1 MILSYLTVAWRNMSR
16 RKLYSL
22 IAIFGLAVG
31 MSTCSLVADLIRYE
45 LSYDRFH
52 ENADRIFR
60 VILRVSKGESERNL
74 ATIRLETM
82 RALNS
87 RYPEFQSSVGLF
99 RLFAFSEEVV
109 VISAGD
115 RFLEERSR
123 FIAVDGDFFDVF
135 SFSLLKGNPETAL
148 KGKGRVVITE
158 TTAAKYF
165 GRLEPL
171 GQEIHLPY
179 ENVRAVVSGVVEDFP
194 PNSHLDFDFLFS
206 PEQEGLRGSFF
217 ELAQAHMY
225 VVLPGGTDVERVQ
238 DKLQLTKDE
247 CQNTAL
253 RRASDDITCGVDL
266 QPLAKVHFASQ
277 LEHDWETTRTLS
289 DLYKFGGIAC
299 VILLIGCLNFIN
311 ISTIQGI
318 GRAREVGL
326 RKALGAERRSLIL
339 QFYCEA
345 TIHAMAALVFAFPLA
360 EVLVPL
366 VNSVVGEEFRPGAY
380 ANWETWAVMFGV
392 AMLVGAVS
400 SSYPSLLLSRLR
412 IVESIKGRHF
422 AGASQSGM
430 RKIMTVLQFGIAT
443 AFIGTAGVAYNQV
456 AYLGKRDLGF
466 AAERILVIE
475 GGINQWNLGLFK
487 NQLLESPKIAG
498 VTGVSS
504 SPARQAPSPAKR
516 CTGGGAG
523 SGSAPEPIDCDLLFV
538 DGDLVELM
546 ELQVI
551 SGSGFSEN
559 HKVTESSVL
568 INERAAREW
577 GWTDPVGKTVEFR
590 FWKKNRKAQI
600 IGVVKDFHWHTLHA
614 EVRPMVLVMHSE
626 SIPASTVNK
635 TLVKLHD
642 EELLRETI
650 SLVKEKWEE
659 VAVVGG
665 DFSYAFLQD
674 ELDRLYRQDVQ
685 DVRVFGLLAGFAMLT
700 ACLGLFGLASYR
712 AEIRKREIGIRK
724 VVGAS
729 TGRVVF
735 MMVGEF
741 GELALVGNLMALP
754 VVYYSMTIWLQ
765 DFAYR
770 VDIWSQPLAA
780 AILLGLAVAF
790 VPVAFHSARAAVSN
804 PIDNIRLGE

>member
-1 MILSYLTVAWRNMSR
+1 MILSYLTVAWRHISR
-16 RKLYSL
+16 QKLYSF

-52 ENADRIFR
+52 DKANRTFR
-60 VILRVSKGESERNL
+60 VILKVSKGESERNL
-74 ATIRLETM
+74 ATVRLGTM

-87 RYPEFQSSVGLF
+87 RYPEFQSNVGLF
-99 RLFAFSEEVV
+99 RFAFSEEVV
-109 VISAGD
+109 VLSGRD
-115 RFLEERSR
+115 RFLEERSK
-123 FIAVDGDFFDVF
+123 FVAVDGDFFDVF
-135 SFSLLKGNPETAL
+135 SFSLLEGNPETAL
-148 KGKGRVVITE
+148 KGKGRVVLTQ

-206 PEQEGLRGSFF
+206 PEQEGLRPSFF
-217 ELAQAHMY
+217 ELARAHMY
-225 VVLPGGTDVERVQ
+225 VVLPSGTDVEKME
-238 DKLQLTKDE
+238 DKLQLTEHE

-266 QPLAKVHFASQ
+266 QPLANVHFASQ
-277 LEHDWETTRTLS
+277 LEHDWETTRTLN
-289 DLYKFGGIAC
+289 DLYSYGGIAC

-318 GRAREVGL
+318 GRAREIGL
-326 RKALGAERRSLIL
+326 RKAIGAERRSLIL

-345 TIHAMAALVFAFPLA
+345 TIHSMAALAFAFPLA
-360 EVLVPL
+360 EVLVPS

-380 ANWETWAVMFGV
+380 ANWETWVVMFGV
-392 AMLVGAVS
+392 AMLVGAIS
-400 SSYPSLLLSRLR
+400 SSYPSLVLSRLR
-412 IVESIKGRHF
+412 IVESIKGRQF
-422 AGASQSGM
+422 GGANQSGV
-430 RKIMTVLQFGIAT
+430 RKIMTVLQFGIAA
-443 AFIGTAGVAYNQV
+443 AFVGTAGVAYDQM
-456 AYLGKRDLGF
+456 AYLGKKDLGF
-466 AAERILVIE
+466 VAERILVIE
-475 GGINQWNLGLFK
+475 GGINPWNLGLFK
-487 NQLLESPKIAG
+487 NELLESPRIAG

-504 SPARQAPSPAKR
+504 SPARQAPAVRR
-516 CTGGGAG
+516 CAG
-523 SGSAPEPIDCDLLFV
+523 SGNVPEPIDCDLLFV

-546 ELQVI
+546 ELRII
-551 SGSGFSEN
+551 SGSGFSEK
-559 HKVTESSVL
+559 HKFSESSVL
-568 INERAAREW
+568 INEKAAREW
-577 GWTDPVGKTVEFR
+577 GWTDPIGKTVEFKS
-590 FWKKNRKAQI
+590 WKKNRNAQI
-600 IGVVKDFHWHTLHA
+600 VGVVKDFHWHTLHA

-635 TLVKLHD
+635 TFIKLRD

-650 SLVKEKWEE
+650 SLVKEKWEK
-659 VAVVGG
+659 VAMGVQG

-685 DVRVFGLLAGFAMLT
+685 DARVFGLLAGFAILT

-724 VVGAS
+724 IVGAS

-735 MMVGEF
+735 MLVGEF
-741 GELALVGNLMALP
+741 GELAFVGNLIALP

-765 DFAYR
+765 NFAYR
-770 VDIWSQPLAA
+770 VDIWSQFLAA
-780 AILLGLAVAF
+780 AILLGIAVAF

-804 PIDNIRLGE
+804 PINNIRLGE

>member
-1 MILSYLTVAWRNMSR
+1 MSR
-16 RKLYSL
+16 QKLYSL

-52 ENADRIFR
+52 EKAGRTFR
-60 VILRVSKGESERNL
+60 VILKVSKGESERNL

-99 RLFAFSEEVV
+99 GFVFSEQVV
-109 VISAGD
+109 VISGRD
-115 RFLEERSR
+115 RFLEERSK

-148 KGKGRVVITE
+148 EGQGRVVITE

-165 GRLEPL
+165 GRLDPL

-179 ENVRAVVSGVVEDFP
+179 EDVRAVVSGVVEDFP
-194 PNSHLDFDFLFS
+194 PNSHLDFDFLLS
-206 PEQEGLRGSFF
+206 PEQEGLRASFF
-217 ELAQAHMY
+217 ELARAHMY
-225 VVLPGGTDVERVQ
+225 VVLPSGTDVEKVE

-277 LEHDWETTRTLS
+277 LEHDWETTRTLT
-289 DLYKFGGIAC
+289 DLYRYGGIAC

-326 RKALGAERRSLIL
+326 RKAIGAERRSLIL

-345 TIHAMAALVFAFPLA
+345 TTHSMAALVFAFPLA

-466 AAERILVIE
+466 AAERILVVE
-475 GGINQWNLGLFK
+475 GGISQWNLGLFK

-504 SPARQAPSPAKR
+504 SPARQAPAVKR
-516 CTGGGAG
+516 CAG
-523 SGSAPEPIDCDLLFV
+523 SGVPEPIDCDLLFV

-551 SGSGFSEN
+551 SGSGFPEN
-559 HKVTESSVL
+559 HRSAEPPVL